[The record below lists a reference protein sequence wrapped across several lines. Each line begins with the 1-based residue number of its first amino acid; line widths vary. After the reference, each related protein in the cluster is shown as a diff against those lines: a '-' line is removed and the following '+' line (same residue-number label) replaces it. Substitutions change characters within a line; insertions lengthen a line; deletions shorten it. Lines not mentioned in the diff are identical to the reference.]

1 METLTLPLTLKKL
14 TEIEVEKD
22 GVKNTY
28 WFDQYALAQL
38 GEKLMELAEAEKESK
53 EEALYKKLNYPL

>member
-22 GVKNTY
+22 GIKNTY
-28 WFDQYALAQL
+28 WFDQYALNLL
-38 GEKLMELAEAEKESK
+38 GEKLIELARTERENR
-53 EEALYKKLNYPL
+53 EEALYKKLDYPL

>member
-22 GVKNTY
+22 GIKNTY
-28 WFDQYALAQL
+28 WFDKYALNLL
-38 GEKLMELAEAEKESK
+38 GEKLIELARTERENR
-53 EEALYKKLNYPL
+53 EEALCKKLDYPL

>member
-22 GVKNTY
+22 GLKNTY
-28 WFDQYALAQL
+28 WFDKYALNL
-38 GEKLMELAEAEKESK
+38 LSEKLVELATIEKENR
-53 EEALYKKLNYPL
+53 EEALFTRLDYPL